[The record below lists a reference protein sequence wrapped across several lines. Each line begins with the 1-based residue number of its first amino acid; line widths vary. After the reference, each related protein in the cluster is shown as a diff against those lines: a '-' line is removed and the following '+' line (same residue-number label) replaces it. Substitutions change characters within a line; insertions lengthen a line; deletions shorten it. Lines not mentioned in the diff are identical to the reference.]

1 MNLVELEQTLSR
13 AGTGSDWV
21 ALIAQY
27 FDRHE
32 LDFGHGTDN
41 SSDEAYWLLRSQ
53 QGWDNAAWERAPDP
67 ALIPGLS
74 KIVQRRVVERK
85 PLAYLLGEAWFA
97 GLRFVVDERV
107 LVPRSPLA
115 ELIGRG
121 FEPWCHLRHG
131 DRILDLGTGSGCL
144 AVAAAHYCP
153 GVGVD
158 AVDISEA
165 ALEVARTNVA
175 ANDLAD
181 RVHVIQS
188 DLFAA
193 VEGPYRVIVSNPPY
207 VPESRLAELPREYTH
222 EPALALAGGPT
233 GLSLVAEILAQA
245 PRYLAADGVLIMEVG
260 EAYGAFATEYAHLPV
275 TWLEFEHGG
284 HGVFVLTRDELT
296 GYLAG
301 RI

>member
-1 MNLVELEQTLSR
+1 MTLVELERALSR
-13 AGTGSDWV
+13 ARTGDAWV
-21 ALIAQY
+21 VLIAAY
-27 FDRHE
+27 FDCHE

-53 QGWDNAAWERAPDP
+53 QGWDNVAWERTPNP
-67 ALIPGLS
+67 ALIPGLCE
-74 KIVQRRVVERK
+74 VARRRVSERK

-121 FEPWCHLRHG
+121 FEPWCRLRKG

-153 GVGVD
+153 SVVVD
-158 AVDISEA
+158 AVDISA
-165 ALEVARTNVA
+165 AAIEVARSNVA
-175 ANDLAD
+175 ANDLVD
-181 RVHVIQS
+181 RVRVIQS

-207 VPESRLAELPREYTH
+207 VPDARLAELPREYAH
-222 EPALALAGGPT
+222 EPQLALAGGPE
-233 GLSLVAEILAQA
+233 GLSLVGEILAQS
-245 PRYLAADGVLIMEVG
+245 PRYLVADGVLIMEVG
-260 EAYGAFATEYAHLPV
+260 EAHEAFKTQYARLPV

-284 HGVFVLTRDELT
+284 DGVFVLTRDELT

-301 RI
+301 

>member
-1 MNLVELEQTLSR
+1 MTLVELERALSLAR
-13 AGTGSDWV
+13 LGSDWV

-27 FDRHE
+27 FDCHE

-41 SSDEAYWLLRSQ
+41 SGDEAYWLLRCL

-74 KIVQRRVVERK
+74 KIIQRRVAERK

-115 ELIGRG
+115 EIIGRG
-121 FEPWCHLRHG
+121 FEPWCRLRDG

-153 GVGVD
+153 GVVVD
-158 AVDISEA
+158 AVDISA
-165 ALEVARTNVA
+165 AAIAVARTNVA
-175 ANDLAD
+175 ANNLAD
-181 RVHVIQS
+181 RVRVFQS

-193 VEGPYRVIVSNPPY
+193 VESRYRVIVSNPPY
-207 VPESRLAELPREYTH
+207 VPDSRLCGMPREYSH
-222 EPALALAGGPT
+222 EPKLALAGGPK
-233 GLSLVAEILAQA
+233 GLSLVGEILAQS
-245 PRYLAADGVLIMEVG
+245 PQYLVDDGVLIMEVG
-260 EAYGAFATEYAHLPV
+260 EAYEAFTTEYARLPV
-275 TWLEFEHGG
+275 TWLDFEHGG
-284 HGVFVLTRDELT
+284 HGAFVLTRDELT
-296 GYLAG
+296 GYLTG
-301 RI
+301 

>member
-1 MNLVELEQTLSR
+1 MTLVELERALSR
-13 AGTGSDWV
+13 AGTGEAWV

-41 SSDEAYWLLRSQ
+41 ASDEAYWLLRSR
-53 QGWDNAAWERAPDP
+53 QGWDDATWERAPDP

-74 KIVQRRVVERK
+74 EVVERRVTERM

-97 GLRFVVDERV
+97 GLRLVVDKRV
-107 LVPRSPLA
+107 LIPRSPLA

-121 FEPWCHLRHG
+121 FEPWCRLRDG
-131 DRILDLGTGSGCL
+131 DRSLALGTGSGCL

-153 GVGVD
+153 GVVVD
-158 AVDISEA
+158 AVDVSEGA
-165 ALEVARTNVA
+165 IEVARTNVA
-175 ANDLAD
+175 ANNLAD
-181 RVHVIQS
+181 RVRVIQS

-193 VEGPYRVIVSNPPY
+193 VEGQYRVIVANPPY
-207 VPESRLAELPREYTH
+207 VPEARLDELPREYSH
-222 EPALALAGGPT
+222 EPELALAGGPD

-245 PRYLAADGVLIMEVG
+245 PRYLAPDGLLIMEVG
-260 EAYGAFATEYAHLPV
+260 EAQGAFATEYARLPV

-301 RI
+301 

>member
-1 MNLVELEQTLSR
+1 MTLVELERALSR
-13 AGTGSDWV
+13 AGTGEAWV
-21 ALIAQY
+21 ALIAEY

-41 SSDEAYWLLRSQ
+41 ASDEAYWLIRSR

-74 KIVQRRVVERK
+74 KVVERRVTERI

-97 GLRFVVDERV
+97 GLRLVVDERV
-107 LVPRSPLA
+107 LIPRSPLA

-121 FEPWCHLRHG
+121 FEPWCRLRDG

-153 GVGVD
+153 GVLVD
-158 AVDISEA
+158 AVDVSEGA
-165 ALEVARTNVA
+165 VEVARTNVA

-181 RVHVIQS
+181 RVRVIQS

-193 VEGPYRVIVSNPPY
+193 VEGQYRVIIANPPY
-207 VPESRLAELPREYTH
+207 VPEARLDELPREYSH
-222 EPALALAGGPT
+222 EPELALAGGPD

-245 PRYLAADGVLIMEVG
+245 PRYLVPDGLLIMEVG
-260 EAYGAFATEYAHLPV
+260 EAQGAFTTEYARLPV

-301 RI
+301 

>member
-1 MNLVELEQTLSR
+1 MTIAELERALSR
-13 AGTGSDWV
+13 AGSGSDWV

-27 FDRHE
+27 FERHE

-41 SSDEAYWLLRSQ
+41 ASDEAYWLLRSQ
-53 QGWDNAAWERAPDP
+53 QGWDNAAWERRPDL

-74 KIVQRRVVERK
+74 KIVQCRVAERK

-97 GLRFVVDERV
+97 GLRFIVDERV

-115 ELIGRG
+115 ELIGHG
-121 FEPWCHLRHG
+121 FEPWCRLRHG

-153 GVGVD
+153 GIGVD
-158 AVDISEA
+158 AVDISA
-165 ALEVARTNVA
+165 AAIEVARSNVA

-181 RVHVIQS
+181 RVRVIQS

-193 VEGPYRVIVSNPPY
+193 VEGQYRVIVSNPPY
-207 VPESRLAELPREYTH
+207 VPESRLAELPREYSH
-222 EPALALAGGPT
+222 EPELALAGGPT
-233 GLSLVAEILAQA
+233 GLSLVGEILVQA
-245 PRYLAADGVLIMEVG
+245 PRYLVADGVLIMEVG
-260 EAYGAFATEYAHLPV
+260 EAQRAFAIEYARLPV

-284 HGVFVLTRDELT
+284 DGVFVLTRDELT
-296 GYLAG
+296 GYLAT
-301 RI
+301 

>member
-1 MNLVELEQTLSR
+1 MTLVELERALSR
-13 AGTGSDWV
+13 AGTGEAWV

-41 SSDEAYWLLRSQ
+41 ASDEAYWLLRSR
-53 QGWDNAAWERAPDP
+53 QGWDDATWERAPDP

-74 KIVQRRVVERK
+74 EVVERRVTERM

-97 GLRFVVDERV
+97 GLRLVVDERV
-107 LVPRSPLA
+107 LIPRSPLA

-121 FEPWCHLRHG
+121 FEPWCRLRDG

-153 GVGVD
+153 GVVVD
-158 AVDISEA
+158 AVDVSEGA
-165 ALEVARTNVA
+165 IEVARTNVA

-181 RVHVIQS
+181 RVRVIQS

-193 VEGPYRVIVSNPPY
+193 VEGQYRVIVANPPY
-207 VPESRLAELPREYTH
+207 VPEARLDELPREYSH
-222 EPALALAGGPT
+222 EPELALAGGPD

-245 PRYLAADGVLIMEVG
+245 PRYLAPDGVLIMEVG
-260 EAYGAFATEYAHLPV
+260 EAQEAFATEYARLPV
-275 TWLEFEHGG
+275 TWLEFEQGG

-301 RI
+301 

>member
-1 MNLVELEQTLSR
+1 MTLVELERALSR
-13 AGTGSDWV
+13 AGTGEAWV
-21 ALIAQY
+21 ALIAEY

-41 SSDEAYWLLRSQ
+41 ASDEAYWLIRSR
-53 QGWDNAAWERAPDP
+53 QGWDNAAWELAPDP

-74 KIVQRRVVERK
+74 KVVERRVTERM

-97 GLRFVVDERV
+97 GLRLVVDERV
-107 LVPRSPLA
+107 LIPRSPLA
-115 ELIGRG
+115 EIIGRG
-121 FEPWCHLRHG
+121 FEPWCRLRDG

-153 GVGVD
+153 GVVVD
-158 AVDISEA
+158 AVDVSEGA
-165 ALEVARTNVA
+165 VEVARTNVA

-181 RVHVIQS
+181 RVRVIQS

-193 VEGPYRVIVSNPPY
+193 VEGQYRVIVANPPY
-207 VPESRLAELPREYTH
+207 VPEARLDELPREYSH
-222 EPALALAGGPT
+222 EPEVALAGGPD

-245 PRYLAADGVLIMEVG
+245 PRYLVPDGLLIMEVG
-260 EAYGAFATEYAHLPV
+260 EAQGAFATEYARLPV

-301 RI
+301 

>member
-1 MNLVELEQTLSR
+1 MTLVELERALSR
-13 AGTGSDWV
+13 AGTGEAWV
-21 ALIAQY
+21 ALIARY

-41 SSDEAYWLLRSQ
+41 ASDEAYWLLRSR
-53 QGWDNAAWERAPDP
+53 QGWDDATWERAPDP

-74 KIVQRRVVERK
+74 EVVERRVTERM

-97 GLRFVVDERV
+97 GLRLVVDERV
-107 LVPRSPLA
+107 LIPRSPLA

-121 FEPWCHLRHG
+121 FEPWCRLQDG

-153 GVGVD
+153 GVVVD
-158 AVDISEA
+158 AVDVSEGA
-165 ALEVARTNVA
+165 IEVARTNVA
-175 ANDLAD
+175 ANNLAD
-181 RVHVIQS
+181 RVRVIQS

-193 VEGPYRVIVSNPPY
+193 VEGQYRVIVANPPY
-207 VPESRLAELPREYTH
+207 VPEARLDELPREYSH
-222 EPALALAGGPT
+222 EPELALAGGPD

-245 PRYLAADGVLIMEVG
+245 PRYLAPDGLLIMEVG
-260 EAYGAFATEYAHLPV
+260 EAQGAFATEYARLPV

-301 RI
+301 

>member
-1 MNLVELEQTLSR
+1 MTLVELERALSR
-13 AGTGSDWV
+13 AGTGEAWV
-21 ALIAQY
+21 ALIAEY

-41 SSDEAYWLLRSQ
+41 ASDAAYWLIRSR
-53 QGWDNAAWERAPDP
+53 QGWDNAAWELAPDP

-74 KIVQRRVVERK
+74 KVVERRVTERM

-97 GLRFVVDERV
+97 GLRLVVDERV
-107 LVPRSPLA
+107 LIPRSPLA
-115 ELIGRG
+115 EIIGRG
-121 FEPWCHLRHG
+121 FEPWCRLRDG

-153 GVGVD
+153 GVVVD
-158 AVDISEA
+158 AVDVSEGA
-165 ALEVARTNVA
+165 VEVARTNVA

-181 RVHVIQS
+181 RVRVIQS

-193 VEGPYRVIVSNPPY
+193 VEGQYRVIVANPPY
-207 VPESRLAELPREYTH
+207 VPEARLDELPREYSH
-222 EPALALAGGPT
+222 EPEVALAGGPD

-245 PRYLAADGVLIMEVG
+245 PRYLVPDGLLIMEVG
-260 EAYGAFATEYAHLPV
+260 EAQGAFATEYARLPV

-301 RI
+301 